1 MPQPSSWASLAS
13 ERPIC
18 SVSWRSS
25 RVSREAW
32 NHWFQPCA
40 AASSPAR
47 QASNSR
53 HHSGASARAITVTSW
68 LSIHARV
75 LASSC
80 TNPSS
85 MAASRPYE

>member
-25 RVSREAW
+25 
-32 NHWFQPCA
+32 
-40 AASSPAR
+40 
-47 QASNSR
+47 
-53 HHSGASARAITVTSW
+53 HSGASARAITVTSW